1 MVATDA
7 PQLRKSGPPAGPGA
21 SGSARSAEPPD
32 PPWLRRLWNT
42 PQASWT
48 RVILLFLAVA
58 TITHLP
64 AFSRTFWNPDEGFL
78 ATQARAL
85 NTEDGQF
92 YQIIVDRKP
101 PLLPYLYA
109 WVFKLFGDHGLS
121 TVVVIRVLAIVVH
134 VITAVLITQIAKSR
148 FGRHGVWAGL
158 LYLLG
163 SAGMAPEDSQAAS
176 FEVFM
181 LPWTC
186 AAFLLA
192 DSARRRRQYAM
203 PLLAGAGVTA
213 ALATLTKQT
222 AGVTMLPVMWRA
234 WKDQRWRGLATVIP
248 AFALPILGV
257 ALWVG
262 FGDFFFWVFTGNSE
276 YLTSLGSFST
286 IMARLWG
293 NLGIFAGAS
302 AAAFLA
308 IMYMTV
314 RNGIFKA
321 DADLWLWLAG
331 SAIGVSSGFHFFGHY
346 FVQMLPPIVILATG
360 ALHRNGSRLRWT
372 MLAVTATTATLF
384 LTLAFTWPRTNKE
397 HNWEVAQEVQKAAG
411 PGRSEPI
418 IVWGMDPSIYFMSG
432 QIPASRFITAGFLSG
447 FAGGG
452 EQDKVPEIV
461 YDPNSPMVGLAQDIL
476 NLQKKGQDPDL
487 FVDDSWGKPYQPKD
501 IAVIAD
507 LLNNYYTF
515 DKGVDHTFIYK
526 LTNRDGLRVW
536 AQTILDKGM
545 QDVWTKNH
553 WDFIN
558 PGDDS

>member
-1 MVATDA
+1 VMGNSTAMVATDA
-7 PQLRKSGPPAGPGA
+7 PPRSGPGLAD
-21 SGSARSAEPPD
+21 RPD
-32 PPWLRRLWNT
+32 PSWFRRVWNT
-42 PQASWT
+42 PQASWC
-48 RVILLFLAVA
+48 RVIALFLAVA
-58 TITHLP
+58 TVTHLP

-101 PLLPYLYA
+101 PLLPYVYA

-121 TVVVIRVLAIVVH
+121 TVVVIRTLAILMH
-134 VITAVLITQIAKSR
+134 VITAVLITQIAKRR

-192 DSARRRRQYAM
+192 DSARRRRGSRAF
-203 PLLAGAGVTA
+203 PLLACAGVAA

-222 AGVTMLPVMWRA
+222 AGVTMLPVIWRA
-234 WKDQRWRGLATVIP
+234 WKDQRWKGLATVIP
-248 AFALPILGV
+248 AFALPIVGV
-257 ALWVG
+257 AFWVG
-262 FGDFFFWVFTGNSE
+262 FGDFFFWVFTGNTE
-276 YLTSLGSFST
+276 YLTSLGSFGT
-286 IMARLWG
+286 VMARLWG

-314 RNGIFKA
+314 RQGIRKA
-321 DADLWLWLAG
+321 DADLWLWLIGA
-331 SAIGVSSGFHFFGHY
+331 AIGVSSGFHFFGHY
-346 FVQMLPPIVILATG
+346 FLQMLPPIVILATG

-372 MLAVTATTATLF
+372 MLGVTATTATLF
-384 LTLAFTWPRTNKE
+384 LTLAFAWPRTNKE

-452 EQDKVPEIV
+452 DQEKLPQIT
-461 YDPNSPMVGLAQDIL
+461 YDPTSPMVGMAQDFL
-476 NLQKKGQDPDL
+476 NLLRRGQAPEL
-487 FVDDSWGKPYQPKD
+487 FVDDSWGKPFQPREVQVIKD
-501 IAVIAD
+501 LQD
-507 LLNNYYTF
+507 NYYTF
-515 DKGVDHTFIYK
+515 VKGVDHTFIYRLK
-526 LTNRDGLRVW
+526 DGDGREGLRVW
-536 AQTILDKGM
+536 AQTIVDNGM
-545 QDVWTKNH
+545 KAVWAKNQ
-553 WDFIN
+553 WDFIS
-558 PGDDS
+558 PPAG

>member
-1 MVATDA
+1 
-7 PQLRKSGPPAGPGA
+7 
-21 SGSARSAEPPD
+21 
-32 PPWLRRLWNT
+32 
-42 PQASWT
+42 
-48 RVILLFLAVA
+48 
-58 TITHLP
+58 
-64 AFSRTFWNPDEGFL
+64 
-78 ATQARAL
+78 
-85 NTEDGQF
+85 
-92 YQIIVDRKP
+92 
-101 PLLPYLYA
+101 
-109 WVFKLFGDHGLS
+109 
-121 TVVVIRVLAIVVH
+121 
-134 VITAVLITQIAKSR
+134 LITQIAKNR

-192 DSARRRRQYAM
+192 DSARRHRARGL
-203 PLLAGAGVTA
+203 PLLAGAGVAA

-234 WKDQRWRGLATVIP
+234 WKDQRWKGLATVIP

-257 ALWVG
+257 ALLVG
-262 FGDFFFWVFTGNSE
+262 FGDFFFWVFTGNSG

-293 NLGIFAGAS
+293 NLGIFSGAS

-314 RNGIFKA
+314 RNGIIKA

-331 SAIGVSSGFHFFGHY
+331 AAIGVSSGFHFFGHY
-346 FVQMLPPIVILATG
+346 FLQMLPPIVILATG

-372 MLAVTATTATLF
+372 MLGVTATTAILF
-384 LTLAFTWPRTNKE
+384 LTLAFTWPRTKKE

-411 PGRSEPI
+411 AGRSVPI
-418 IVWGMDPSIYFMSG
+418 IVWGMDPSIYFMAD

-452 EQDKVPEIV
+452 EQVPEIV
-461 YDPNSPMVGLAQDIL
+461 YDPNSPMVGMAQDFL
-476 NLQKKGQDPDL
+476 NLQRKGQQPKL
-487 FVDDSWGKPYQPKD
+487 FVDDSWGKPFQPKD
-501 IAVIAD
+501 IAVIND
-507 LLNNYYTF
+507 LLTNYYTF
-515 DKGVDHTFIYK
+515 VKGVDHTFVYELK
-526 LTNRDGLRVW
+526 DPQGLRRW
-536 AQTILDKGM
+536 AQTIVDKGM
-545 QDVWTKNH
+545 QDVWNKNQ

-558 PGDDS
+558 PGDS

>member
-7 PQLRKSGPPAGPGA
+7 HTQSGPGLNGPADPR
-21 SGSARSAEPPD
+21 RSR
-32 PPWLRRLWNT
+32 LRRAWCSVRFQRLWNT

-48 RVILLFLAVA
+48 RVVLLFFAVA

-85 NTEDGQF
+85 NTENGQF

-101 PLLPYLYA
+101 PLLPYVYA
-109 WVFKLFGDHGLS
+109 WVFRIVGDHGLS
-121 TVVVIRVLAIVVH
+121 TLVVIRALAICVH
-134 VITAVLITQIAKSR
+134 VVTAILITQIAKRR

-163 SAGMAPEDSQAAS
+163 SAGLAPEDSQAAS

-192 DSARRRRQYAM
+192 DSARRHPKRAV
-203 PLLAGAGVTA
+203 PLLGGSGVAA

-222 AGVTMLPVMWRA
+222 AGVTMLPVAWRA
-234 WKDQRWRGLATVIP
+234 WKDQRWKGLATIIP
-248 AFALPILGV
+248 AFALPIVGV
-257 ALWVG
+257 AFWVG
-262 FGDFFFWVFTGNSE
+262 FGDFFFWVFTGNSG
-276 YLTSLGSFST
+276 YLTSLGSFAT
-286 IMARLWG
+286 IMARFWA
-293 NLGIFAGAS
+293 NFGIFIGAS

-308 IMYMTV
+308 ITYMTV

-331 SAIGVSSGFHFFGHY
+331 SAVGVSSGFHFFGHY
-346 FVQMLPPIVILATG
+346 FLQLLPPLVILATG

-372 MLAVTATTATLF
+372 MLGVTATTATLF
-384 LTLAFTWPRTNKE
+384 LTLAFTWPRTDME
-397 HNWEVAQEVQKAAG
+397 HDWEVAQEVQKIAG
-411 PGRSEPI
+411 AGRSEPI

-432 QIPASRFITAGFLSG
+432 QVPASRFITAGFLSG

-452 EQDKVPEIV
+452 DQEKVPPIV
-461 YDPNSPMVGLAQDIL
+461 YAPNSPIVGMAQDIL
-476 NLQKKGQDPDL
+476 NLQKKGQEPYL

-501 IAVIAD
+501 IGVISD
-507 LLNNYYTF
+507 LVNNYYSLR
-515 DKGVDHTFIYK
+515 KGVDHTFIYV
-526 LTNRDGLRVW
+526 LTKPEGLRVW
-536 AQTILDKGM
+536 AQTIVDNGM
-545 QDVWTKNH
+545 QDVWNKNQ
-553 WDFIN
+553 WDFFI
-558 PGDDS
+558 PPTDY

>member
-1 MVATDA
+1 MWD
-7 PQLRKSGPPAGPGA
+7 
-21 SGSARSAEPPD
+21 
-32 PPWLRRLWNT
+32 T

-121 TVVVIRVLAIVVH
+121 TVVVIRALAIVVH
-134 VITAVLITQIAKSR
+134 VITAVLITQIAKRR

-192 DSARRRRQYAM
+192 DSARRRRARAV
-203 PLLAGAGVTA
+203 PLLAGAGVAA

-234 WKDQRWRGLATVIP
+234 WKDKRWKGLATVIP

-293 NLGIFAGAS
+293 NLGIFSGAS

-308 IMYMTV
+308 IMYMTA

-331 SAIGVSSGFHFFGHY
+331 AAIGVSSGFHFFGHY
-346 FVQMLPPIVILATG
+346 FLQMLPPIVILATG

-372 MLAVTATTATLF
+372 MLGVTAITATLF

-397 HNWEVAQEVQKAAG
+397 HNWEVAQAVQKAAD
-411 PGRSEPI
+411 GRALPI

-461 YDPNSPMVGLAQDIL
+461 YDPNSPMVGMAQDFL
-476 NLQKKGQDPDL
+476 NLLRKGQAPKL

-501 IAVIAD
+501 IAVIDD
-507 LLNNYYTF
+507 LLTNYYTF
-515 DKGVDHTFIYK
+515 VRGVDHTFVYELK
-526 LTNRDGLRVW
+526 DRDGLRVW
-536 AQTILDKGM
+536 AQTIVDKGM
-545 QDVWTKNH
+545 QDVWNKNQ

-558 PGDDS
+558 PGDD